1 MAVGVTM
8 MDGQRSMSMKPDGNV
23 DVRKT
28 DAYRLEVYDQ
38 DGGLL
43 GFVPLDHFVNGIR
56 IVNDRLFVIDQMRGA
71 QIFEYRIVEK

>member
-38 DGGLL
+38 DGALL
-43 GFVPLDHFVNGIR
+43 GVVPLDHFVNAIR
-56 IVNDRLFVIDQMRGA
+56 IVNDRLFVIDEMRGA
-71 QIFEYRIVEK
+71 QVFEYRIVEK